1 MITKYEDFIKE
12 GKHDQKHEYGCVM
25 LDLDVPNWKEVTSV
39 IHPDD
44 IYSSTE
50 DSSYGIQND
59 PHVTVL
65 YGIHSDVD
73 DSKVVQIINKW
84 KHQDLSVETTGLENF
99 QNQNFDVVKYG
110 VNTSQNLQDFNKELS
125 ELPNSNEFPEYKPH
139 VTVGY
144 LQPGSSTKYLNP
156 QSKLDFKVKS
166 IRYSKPDGQNLIYNL
181 Y

>member
-44 IYSSTE
+44 IYASTA

-84 KHQDLSVETTGLENF
+84 KHQDLSFETTGLENF

-125 ELPNSNEFPEYKPH
+125 ELPNSNEYSQFSPHITLGYVKP
-139 VTVGY
+139 GF
-144 LQPGSSTKYLNP
+144 GKKYNDP
-156 QSKLDFKVKS
+156 DKKINFK
-166 IRYSKPDGQNLIYNL
+166 IRGIKYSKSSGEIIRFS
-181 Y
+181 